1 MIEVELLSSV
11 VMKREVRINMRAI
24 CKSLESEGKEVRE
37 SHGHRGLHRIGANK
51 VVARGAKNGDL
62 KEMRFG

>member
-1 MIEVELLSSV
+1 
-11 VMKREVRINMRAI
+11 MRAI

-37 SHGHRGLHRIGANK
+37 SHGHRGLYRIGANK